1 MPATLIILLIVLS
14 TASGWFI
21 AAILIT
27 TLFYPLQ
34 EKKIAGIRVR
44 GIIPAHQQQ
53 LADAIASSITD
64 SFLNEENISKSISS
78 PEILQKLQPEIE
90 IHVDIFLKEKIQEAF
105 PLLYKFMGD
114 KTLAKFKAAF
124 MTEVEILFP
133 VLIRNY
139 AGIALAEMQP
149 QKMVADKIK
158 AMPVQKLAEAF
169 EEKAGRQLIR
179 FKLLGA
185 SIGLLTGILQVF
197 FILLLKK

>member
-34 EKKIAGIRVR
+34 EKKIAGIRVQ
-44 GIIPAHQQQ
+44 GIIPAHRQQ
-53 LADAIASSITD
+53 LADAIASSITN

-78 PEILQKLQPEIE
+78 PEIMQKLQPEIE

-158 AMPVQKLAEAF
+158 TMPVQKLAEAF
-169 EEKAGRQLIR
+169 EEKVGRQLIR